1 VGLNYSHIDDMNLSN
16 FRLRCL
22 FVVLACAFLG
32 SCSSSDSS
40 LPQGANARVVK
51 VIDGDTVD
59 ISIDG
64 KVERVRLIGIDTPE
78 TKKPNTPIECY
89 GPEASQRTTFLLPV
103 GTPVILQRDAE
114 ARDHYGRLLG
124 YIFRFSDNLFVNS
137 DLMAGGFARPLA
149 IAPNTTYSEEFSS
162 LATNAQAAKLGLWGA
177 C

>member
-1 VGLNYSHIDDMNLSN
+1 MNLSN
-16 FRLRCL
+16 FRQRCL
-22 FVVLACAFLG
+22 FVVLACTFLG
-32 SCSSSDSS
+32 SCASSDSA

-59 ISIDG
+59 VSVDG

-89 GPEASQRTTFLLPV
+89 GPEASQRTAFLLPV

-124 YIFRFSDNLFVNS
+124 YIFRFSDNLFVN
-137 DLMAGGFARPLA
+137 GRR
-149 IAPNTTYSEEFSS
+149 
-162 LATNAQAAKLGLWGA
+162 
-177 C
+177 

>member
-1 VGLNYSHIDDMNLSN
+1 
-16 FRLRCL
+16 
-22 FVVLACAFLG
+22 
-32 SCSSSDSS
+32 
-40 LPQGANARVVK
+40 

-59 ISIDG
+59 VSIDG

-78 TKKPNTPIECY
+78 TKKPNTPIQCY
-89 GPEASQRTTFLLPV
+89 GPEASERTAFLLPI

-124 YIFRFSDNLFVNS
+124 YIFRFSDNLFVNG
-137 DLMAGGFARPLA
+137 DLMTGGFARPLA
-149 IAPNTTYSEEFSS
+149 IAPNTMYSKEFSS

>member
-1 VGLNYSHIDDMNLSN
+1 MSLSN
-16 FRLRCL
+16 FRQRCL

-32 SCSSSDSS
+32 SCASSDSS

-59 ISIDG
+59 VSIDG

-89 GPEASQRTTFLLPV
+89 GPEASQRTAFLLPV

-124 YIFRFSDNLFVNS
+124 YIFRFSDNLFVNG
-137 DLMAGGFARPLA
+137 DLMKGGFARPLA
-149 IAPNTTYSEEFSS
+149 IAPNTTYSKEFSS

>member
-1 VGLNYSHIDDMNLSN
+1 MSLSN
-16 FRLRCL
+16 FRRRSLV
-22 FVVLACAFLG
+22 VVLACTFLG
-32 SCSSSDSS
+32 SCSSSDAS

-59 ISIDG
+59 VSIDG

-89 GPEASQRTTFLLPV
+89 GPEASERIAFLLPV
-103 GTPVILQRDAE
+103 GTPVILQRDTE

-124 YIFRFSDNLFVNS
+124 YIFRFSDNLFVNG
-137 DLMAGGFARPLA
+137 DLMKGGFARPLA
-149 IAPNTTYSEEFSS
+149 IAPNTTYSKEFSS
-162 LATNAQAAKLGLWGA
+162 LATDAQAAKLGLWGA

>member
-1 VGLNYSHIDDMNLSN
+1 MSLSN
-16 FRLRCL
+16 FRHRYL

-32 SCSSSDSS
+32 SCASSDSS

-51 VIDGDTVD
+51 VIDGDTIDV
-59 ISIDG
+59 SIDG

-89 GPEASQRTTFLLPV
+89 GPEASQRIAFLLPV

-124 YIFRFSDNLFVNS
+124 YIFRFSDNLFVNG
-137 DLMAGGFARPLA
+137 DLMKGGFARPLA
-149 IAPNTTYSEEFSS
+149 IAPNTTYSKEFSS
-162 LATNAQAAKLGLWGA
+162 LATDAQAAKLGLWGA

>member
-1 VGLNYSHIDDMNLSN
+1 MSLSN
-16 FRLRCL
+16 FRRRSLV
-22 FVVLACAFLG
+22 VVLACTFLG
-32 SCSSSDSS
+32 SCSSSDAS

-59 ISIDG
+59 VSIDG

-89 GPEASQRTTFLLPV
+89 GPEASERIAFLLPV

-124 YIFRFSDNLFVNS
+124 YIFRFSDNIFVNG
-137 DLMAGGFARPLA
+137 DLMKGGFARPLA
-149 IAPNTTYSEEFSS
+149 IAPNTAYSKEFSS
-162 LATNAQAAKLGLWGA
+162 LATDAQAAKLGLWGA

>member
-1 VGLNYSHIDDMNLSN
+1 MSLSN
-16 FRLRCL
+16 FRRRSLV
-22 FVVLACAFLG
+22 VVLACTFLG
-32 SCSSSDSS
+32 SCSSSDAS

-59 ISIDG
+59 VSIDG

-89 GPEASQRTTFLLPV
+89 GPEASERIAFLLPV
-103 GTPVILQRDAE
+103 GTPVILQRDTE

-124 YIFRFSDNLFVNS
+124 YIFRFSDNLFVNG
-137 DLMAGGFARPLA
+137 DLITGGFARPLA
-149 IAPNTTYSEEFSS
+149 IAPNTTYSKEFSS
-162 LATNAQAAKLGLWGA
+162 LATNAQAAELGLWGA